1 MPAVV
6 TRSAV
11 IAFGFCFLA
20 AASSAGPEPGPTVG
34 LSFDDV
40 RWAEVVKIL
49 VKMLDP
55 AEITGEIP
63 SCRATL
69 HTAGLPIDELLAT
82 LNSAYG
88 IAFVENGGITTI
100 HIPSDTDRMCTVHLT
115 VLGRDNP

>member
-1 MPAVV
+1 M
-6 TRSAV
+6 
-11 IAFGFCFLA
+11 
-20 AASSAGPEPGPTVG
+20 
-34 LSFDDV
+34 SFDDV
-40 RWAEVVKIL
+40 RWAEVVETL

-69 HTAGLPIDELLAT
+69 HTSRLPIDELLAT
-82 LNSAYG
+82 LNGAYG
-88 IAFVENGGITTI
+88 IAFVKRGGTTTI